1 MFEKFIKRPVLSLVI
16 SIFITLLGVLA
27 LFTLP
32 ITQFPDIV
40 PPSVVVTANY
50 TGANAEVSTNAVAIP
65 LEKAI
70 NGVAGMTYMSSVSTN
85 NGNTLI
91 QVFFEVGTDPDIAA
105 VNVQNRVT
113 TVLDELPEEVIKAG
127 VTTEKEVNSM
137 LMYLN
142 LYTDDETADERFIYN
157 FTDINILKELKRIEG
172 VGFAQIMGM
181 KDYAMRIWVKPD
193 RLSAYSISTEE
204 LVTALRRQNIE
215 AAPGQTG
222 ISSDKTVNMQQYVL
236 RYPGKFTEISE
247 YENIPIRANVDGSI
261 IRVKDIADVEFG
273 SLDYEMVSKTDGRP
287 SASIM
292 IKQLPGS
299 NAQEV
304 IQRVKDRMAEL
315 KDATFPPGMTYT
327 MGYDVSRFL
336 NASISSV
343 LVTLVEAFIL
353 VFLVVFIFLQD
364 FRATIIPILAVPVC
378 LIGSLFFMQ
387 MMGFSINLL
396 TLFALVLAIGIVVD
410 NGIVVVEAVY
420 AKMEEEHLS
429 PMEATLAAMDEVGS
443 AVIAITLVM
452 SAVFVPVAFLSG
464 PVGIF
469 YRQFSLTLAA
479 AIVISGINALTLTP
493 ALCAIILRSPHDKKP
508 GKGLLDRFFRGFNK
522 VYDRI
527 SGGYKG
533 LLSKIAGRRII
544 TLLGLVIM
552 FIATWGSAAIL
563 PSGFIPTEDQGMIYV
578 AVTTPPGAT
587 VDRTEAV
594 LNEVDAISRELDM
607 VETVSILA
615 GYSIVTEVSGAS
627 YGMGMINLKQWDE
640 RKESVDDVMKILR
653 ERTAHIADAEIEFFP
668 PPTVPGF
675 GNSSGFELRLLDRS
689 GNEDL
694 AQTNEVVNE
703 FISKLTEDEVIESA
717 STTFDVNFPQYMLK
731 IDYDLAAKKGIS
743 VENSMNTLQ
752 TLLGSLYA
760 TNFIRYGQMYKVMV
774 QSDAFARQRPEDVL
788 NLYVKTEEGEMVPY
802 SSFMTMERVYGP
814 EQITRYNMFTSAMIT
829 GQAAPGFSSGQA
841 IEAVERISA
850 ELPQGYAIEWSGMT
864 REQKIS
870 GNQAAYIFLLCL
882 VFVYLLLAAQYE
894 SFLLPMPVLLC
905 LPAGLFG
912 AFLFLKVF
920 GLENNIYAQVSLVML
935 IGLLGK
941 NAILIVEYANLKR
954 KQGMDVL
961 TASIEGAV
969 ARLRPILMTSFAF
982 AAGLIPLMLASG
994 AGAIGNRTIGSA
1006 AVGGMV
1012 IGTIIGVIVIPGLVV
1027 LFSKREKKKKIKQ
1040 ASKVAVVSV
1049 ILLFLVA
1056 SCSVPKTAAQKEISP
1071 ELGSQTEQVLND
1083 TNSIAT
1089 LPWKEV
1095 FTDSQLI
1102 SLIDSAMLYN
1112 MDVRQAIHRIEM
1124 AQANFRFRKSALYP
1138 SLDAA
1143 VEGGL
1148 RKYGHYTESGI
1159 GNYDSNFSE
1168 NLTDDEKLPEPF
1180 VPDYFV
1186 GVRSSWELDLWG
1198 KLRNR
1203 REAAFLQLM
1212 SESELKRLIETELI
1226 SSIASAYYELISLDE
1241 KVKVYGENIK
1251 LHERALE
1258 IIEAQKEA
1266 GRADEL
1272 AVQQFKSLLSES
1284 KANRA
1289 HAEQEI
1295 LAYEH
1300 QINTLLGRVYQP
1312 IARSSN
1318 VIGSEMLFQDLS
1330 VGNLDDLLN
1339 NRLDIRKAG
1348 MDMKAD
1354 YHELESSRLA
1364 FLPTVVISPHLG
1376 LQSFSLDKLFSLD
1389 KSVTYGLFGGI
1400 TMPIF
1405 RQRELKSE
1413 YERMKASYG
1422 ISFLE
1427 YEKTVLNAVNEVSLA
1442 LTTQD
1447 AIENRSVHVK
1457 DQVVALES
1465 SIGAAEEL
1473 FIAGRVTYL
1482 DIITAQKGLIEAQ
1495 VTDVE
1500 INKEKMLNQVVLYK
1514 ALGGGWQ

>member
-16 SIFITLLGVLA
+16 SIFITLLGLLA

-142 LYTDDETADERFIYN
+142 LYTDDVTADERFIYN

-204 LVTALRRQNIE
+204 LVAALRRQNIE

-315 KDATFPPGMTYT
+315 KEATFPPGMTYT

-343 LVTLVEAFIL
+343 LVTLIEAFIL

-508 GKGLLDRFFRGFNK
+508 SNNILDRFFRGFNN
-522 VYDRI
+522 VYNRI

-533 LLSKIAGRRII
+533 LLSKIAGRRVI

-552 FIATWGSAAIL
+552 FVATWGSAAIL

-594 LNEVDAISRELDM
+594 LNEVDAISRELEM

-627 YGMGMINLKQWDE
+627 YGMGMINLKSWDD

-653 ERTAHIADAEIEFFP
+653 EKTAHIADAEIEFFP

-703 FISKLTEDEVIESA
+703 FIAKLEQDEVIESA

-731 IDYDLAAKKGIS
+731 IDYDQAAKKGIS

-841 IEAVERISA
+841 IETVERISA
-850 ELPQGYAIEWSGMT
+850 ELPQGYTIEWSGMT

-894 SFLLPMPVLLC
+894 SFLLPLPVLLC

-1027 LFSKREKKKKIKQ
+1027 LFSKREKKKKLKQ
-1040 ASKVAVVSV
+1040 ATVAIAV
-1049 ILLFLVA
+1049 LLFIS
-1056 SCSVPKTAAQKEISP
+1056 SCSVPKTTVEKDISP
-1071 ELGSQTEQVLND
+1071 ELTGQAGQVMNDSTSIGSLAWRD
-1083 TNSIAT
+1083 
-1089 LPWKEV
+1089 V

-1102 SLIDSAMLYN
+1102 SLIDSALIN
-1112 MDVRQAIHRIEM
+1112 NLDVRQAIHRIEM
-1124 AQANFRFRKSALYP
+1124 AQSNFKFRKSALYP

-1180 VPDYFV
+1180 IPDYFV

-1226 SSIASAYYELISLDE
+1226 SSIASSYYELISLDE
-1241 KVKVYGENIK
+1241 KIQVYEQNIK

-1272 AVQQFKSLLSES
+1272 AVQQFRSLLSQS

-1300 QINTLLGRVYQP
+1300 QINSLLGRVYQP
-1312 IARSSN
+1312 ISRN
-1318 VIGSEMLFQDLS
+1318 REPINDDLLFENLVVGS
-1330 VGNLDDLLN
+1330 LDDLLN

-1348 MDMKAD
+1348 MDLKAGF
-1354 YHELESSRLA
+1354 HELESSRLA
-1364 FLPTVVISPHLG
+1364 FLPTVAISPYLG
-1376 LQSFSLDKLFSLD
+1376 LQSFSFDKLFNLE

-1422 ISFLE
+1422 INFIE
-1427 YEKTVLNAVNEVSLA
+1427 YEKSVLNAVNEVSLA
-1442 LTTQD
+1442 INTQE
-1447 AIENRSVHVK
+1447 AIVDRSTHIK
-1457 DQVVALES
+1457 DQVAALES

-1495 VTDVE
+1495 VADVD

>member
-1 MFEKFIKRPVLSLVI
+1 MFENFIKRPVLSLVI
-16 SIFITLLGVLA
+16 SIFITLLGLLA

-65 LEKAI
+65 LERAI
-70 NGVAGMTYMSSVSTN
+70 NGVAGMTYMNSVSTN

-91 QVFFEVGTDPDIAA
+91 QVFFKVGTDPDIAA

-157 FTDINILKELKRIEG
+157 FTDINVLKELKRIEG

-204 LVTALRRQNIE
+204 LVEALRRQNIE

-261 IRVKDIADVEFG
+261 IRVRDIAEVEFG

-304 IQRVKDRMAEL
+304 IQRVKDRMEEL
-315 KDATFPPGMTYT
+315 KGSSFPSGMTYT

-343 LVTLVEAFIL
+343 LITLLEAFIL

-420 AKMEEEHLS
+420 AKMEEEHMQ
-429 PMEATLAAMDEVGS
+429 PMEATLAAMKEVGS

-452 SAVFVPVAFLSG
+452 SAVFIPVAFLSG

-493 ALCAIILRSPHDKKP
+493 ALCAIILKSPHDKKP
-508 GKGLLDRFFRGFNK
+508 GNGPLDRFFNGFNRI
-522 VYDRI
+522 YNRI
-527 SGGYKG
+527 SGGYKNTLG
-533 LLSKIAGRRII
+533 RIAGRRVI
-544 TLLGLVIM
+544 TLAALAGM
-552 FIATWGSAAIL
+552 FLITWGSAAIL

-594 LNEVDAISRELDM
+594 LNEVDKISRELDV

-627 YGMGMINLKQWDE
+627 YGMGMINLKAWDD
-640 RKESVDDVMKILR
+640 RSQSVDDVMKVLR
-653 ERTAHIADAEIEFFP
+653 EKTAHIADAEIEFFP

-694 AQTNEVVNE
+694 AKTNEVVKN
-703 FISKLTEDEVIESA
+703 FLTKLQEDEVIESA
-717 STTFDVNFPQYMLK
+717 SSSFDVNFPQYMLE

-774 QSDAFARQRPEDVL
+774 QSDAFSRQRPEDVL
-788 NLYVKTEEGEMVPY
+788 RLHVKTADGEMVPY
-802 SSFMTMERVYGP
+802 SSFMTMKRVYGP
-814 EQITRYNMFTSAMIT
+814 EQITRYNMFTSAMVT

-841 IEAVERISA
+841 IEAVERLA
-850 ELPQGYAIEWSGMT
+850 KDLPQGYDIEWSGMT

-882 VFVYLLLAAQYE
+882 LFVYLLLAAQYE
-894 SFLLPMPVLLC
+894 SFLLPLPVILC
-905 LPAGLFG
+905 LPAGIFG
-912 AFLFLKVF
+912 AFIFLKLF
-920 GLENNIYAQVSLVML
+920 GLENNIYAQVALVML

-961 TASIEGAV
+961 QASIEGAV

-994 AGAIGNRTIGSA
+994 AGAIGNRTIGTAS
-1006 AVGGMV
+1006 VGGMV
-1012 IGTIIGVIVIPGLVV
+1012 IGTILGVLVIPGLIV
-1027 LFSKREKKKKIKQ
+1027 LFSKRNKTKKLKQ
-1040 ASKVAVVSV
+1040 AVVAVAV
-1049 ILLFLVA
+1049 LAFMG
-1056 SCSVPKTAAQKEISP
+1056 SCAVPNKTSERQLDTTIQANATDLMTDSAQT
-1071 ELGSQTEQVLND
+1071 LAN
-1083 TNSIAT
+1083 
-1089 LPWKEV
+1089 LPWREV
-1095 FTDSQLI
+1095 FTDNKLI
-1102 SLIDSAMLYN
+1102 SLIDSALKN
-1112 MDVRQAIHRIEM
+1112 NHDVRQTIHRIEL
-1124 AQANFRFRKSALYP
+1124 AQANFRMRKAAGLP
-1138 SLDAA
+1138 SLEAA
-1143 VEGGL
+1143 VEAGL

-1168 NLTDDEKLPEPF
+1168 NLNADEKIPEPF
-1180 VPDYFV
+1180 IPDYFV
-1186 GVRSSWELDLWG
+1186 GVRSSWEIDLWG

-1203 REAAFLQLM
+1203 REAAFAQFLAKH
-1212 SESELKRLIETELI
+1212 ETKRLLETELVA
-1226 SSIASAYYELISLDE
+1226 SIASAYYELISLDQ
-1241 KVKVYGENIK
+1241 KIQVYEQNIK

-1258 IIEAQKEA
+1258 IIEAQKDA

-1272 AVQQFKSLLSES
+1272 AVQQFRSILAES
-1284 KANRA
+1284 KANREL
-1289 HAEQEI
+1289 AEQDI
-1295 LAYEH
+1295 LSYEH
-1300 QINTLLGRVYQP
+1300 QINNLIGRVYQP
-1312 IARSSN
+1312 ISRMDTVKGQQA
-1318 VIGSEMLFQDLS
+1318 LFQDLQIGS
-1330 VGNLDDLLN
+1330 LSELLN
-1339 NRLDIRKAG
+1339 NRLDIRQAALELKASQH
-1348 MDMKAD
+1348 D
-1354 YHELESSRLA
+1354 LEASRLS
-1364 FLPTVVISPHLG
+1364 FLPAIAISPYLG
-1376 LQSFSLDKLFSLD
+1376 LQSFSLDKLFTLD

-1400 TMPIF
+1400 SMPIF
-1405 RQRELKSE
+1405 KQRELKSQ
-1413 YERMKASYG
+1413 YESMKAEYG
-1422 ISFLE
+1422 IHFLS
-1427 YEKTVLNAVNEVSLA
+1427 YEKQVMQAVNEVSLA
-1442 LTTQD
+1442 LKTQD
-1447 AIENRSVHVK
+1447 AIVKREVHV
-1457 DQVVALES
+1457 QAQTQALEEA
-1465 SIGAAEEL
+1465 IVAAEAL
-1473 FIAGRVTYL
+1473 FMAGRVNYL
-1482 DIITAQKGLIEAQ
+1482 DIITAQKGTIAAQ
-1495 VTDVE
+1495 VAQVDVQ
-1500 INKEKMLNQVVLYK
+1500 KEKLLNQIVLYK
-1514 ALGGGWQ
+1514 ALGGGWK

>member
-16 SIFITLLGVLA
+16 SIFITLLGLLA

-204 LVTALRRQNIE
+204 LVAALRRQNIE

-261 IRVKDIADVEFG
+261 IRIKDIADVEFG

-343 LVTLVEAFIL
+343 LITLVEAFIL

-508 GKGLLDRFFRGFNK
+508 SNNFLDRFFKGFNN
-522 VYDRI
+522 VYNRI

-594 LNEVDAISRELDM
+594 LNEVDKISRELEM

-627 YGMGMINLKQWDE
+627 YGMGMINLKAWDE
-640 RKESVDDVMKILR
+640 RNESVDDVMKILR
-653 ERTAHIADAEIEFFP
+653 EKTAHIADAEIEFFP

-694 AQTNEVVNE
+694 NQTNEVVNE
-703 FISKLTEDEVIESA
+703 FISKLEQDEVIESA

-731 IDYDLAAKKGIS
+731 IDYDQAAKKGIS

-894 SFLLPMPVLLC
+894 SFLLPLPVLLC

-982 AAGLIPLMLASG
+982 AAGLIPLMLANG

-1040 ASKVAVVSV
+1040 AAVAVAV
-1049 ILLFLVA
+1049 LLFIT
-1056 SCSVPKTAAQKEISP
+1056 SCSVPKATVREDISP
-1071 ELGSQTEQVLND
+1071 TLNGQADQVMNDSSSVGSLAWRD
-1083 TNSIAT
+1083 
-1089 LPWKEV
+1089 V
-1095 FTDSQLI
+1095 FTDAQLI
-1102 SLIDSAMLYN
+1102 SLIDSALIN
-1112 MDVRQAIHRIEM
+1112 NLDVRQAIHRIEM
-1124 AQANFRFRKSALYP
+1124 AQANFKFRKSALYP

-1168 NLTDDEKLPEPF
+1168 NLNDDEKIPEPF
-1180 VPDYFV
+1180 IPDYFV

-1203 REAAFLQLM
+1203 REAAFLNLM

-1226 SSIASAYYELISLDE
+1226 SSIASAYYELMSLDE
-1241 KVKVYGENIK
+1241 KIQVYDENIK

-1272 AVQQFKSLLSES
+1272 AVQQFKSLLSQS

-1289 HAEQEI
+1289 HAAQEI

-1300 QINTLLGRVYQP
+1300 QINSLLGRVYQP
-1312 IARSSN
+1312 IARNSN
-1318 VIGSEMLFQDLS
+1318 GIGNNLLFQDLT
-1330 VGNLDDLLN
+1330 VGNLDELLN

-1348 MDMKAD
+1348 MDLQAGF
-1354 YHELESSRLA
+1354 HEMESTRLA
-1364 FLPTVVISPHLG
+1364 FLPTVAISPYLG
-1376 LQSFSLDKLFSLD
+1376 LQSFSFDKLFSLD

-1413 YERMKASYG
+1413 YEKMKASYG

-1442 LTTQD
+1442 LNTQD
-1447 AIENRSVHVK
+1447 AIVTRATHVK
-1457 DQVVALES
+1457 DQVAALES

-1495 VTDVE
+1495 VADVD

>member
-1 MFEKFIKRPVLSLVI
+1 
-16 SIFITLLGVLA
+16 
-27 LFTLP
+27 
-32 ITQFPDIV
+32 
-40 PPSVVVTANY
+40 
-50 TGANAEVSTNAVAIP
+50 
-65 LEKAI
+65 
-70 NGVAGMTYMSSVSTN
+70 
-85 NGNTLI
+85 
-91 QVFFEVGTDPDIAA
+91 
-105 VNVQNRVT
+105 
-113 TVLDELPEEVIKAG
+113 
-127 VTTEKEVNSM
+127 
-137 LMYLN
+137 
-142 LYTDDETADERFIYN
+142 
-157 FTDINILKELKRIEG
+157 
-172 VGFAQIMGM
+172 
-181 KDYAMRIWVKPD
+181 
-193 RLSAYSISTEE
+193 
-204 LVTALRRQNIE
+204 
-215 AAPGQTG
+215 
-222 ISSDKTVNMQQYVL
+222 
-236 RYPGKFTEISE
+236 
-247 YENIPIRANVDGSI
+247 
-261 IRVKDIADVEFG
+261 
-273 SLDYEMVSKTDGRP
+273 
-287 SASIM
+287 M

-315 KDATFPPGMTYT
+315 KDSTFPPGMTYT

-508 GKGLLDRFFRGFNK
+508 GNGLLDRFFRGFNK

-627 YGMGMINLKQWDE
+627 YGMGMINLKQWDD

-1071 ELGSQTEQVLND
+1071 ELGSQTGQVLKD
-1083 TNSIAT
+1083 TISIAT

-1112 MDVRQAIHRIEM
+1112 MDVRKAIHRIEM

-1364 FLPTVVISPHLG
+1364 FLPTVAISPHLG
-1376 LQSFSLDKLFSLD
+1376 LQSFSLVKLFSLD

>member
-204 LVTALRRQNIE
+204 LVAALRRQNIE

-315 KDATFPPGMTYT
+315 KEATFPPGMTYT

-364 FRATIIPILAVPVC
+364 FRATVIPILAVPVC

-508 GKGLLDRFFRGFNK
+508 GNGILDRFFRGFNK

-552 FIATWGSAAIL
+552 FVATWGSAAIL

-594 LNEVDAISRELDM
+594 LNEVDAISRQLEM

-627 YGMGMINLKQWDE
+627 YGMGMINLKSWDD
-640 RKESVDDVMKILR
+640 RKESVEDVMTILR
-653 ERTAHIADAEIEFFP
+653 EKTAHIADAEIEFFP

-694 AQTNEVVNE
+694 AQTNLVVDE
-703 FISKLTEDEVIESA
+703 FISKLEQDDVIESA

-774 QSDAFARQRPEDVL
+774 QSDAFARQKPEDVL

-894 SFLLPMPVLLC
+894 SFLLPLPVLLC

-1027 LFSKREKKKKIKQ
+1027 LFSKKAKAKKVKH
-1040 ASKVAVVSV
+1040 ATAVVA
-1049 ILLFLVA
+1049 ILLFIT
-1056 SCSVPKTAAQKEISP
+1056 SCSVPKTTIEKDVSP
-1071 ELGSQTEQVLND
+1071 ELAGQADRVLND
-1083 TNSIAT
+1083 TASVGS
-1089 LPWKEV
+1089 LKWKDV
-1095 FTDSQLI
+1095 FTDTQLI
-1102 SLIDSAMLYN
+1102 SLIDSALLYN
-1112 MDVRQAIHRIEM
+1112 LDVRQAIHRIEM

-1138 SLDAA
+1138 TLDAA

-1159 GNYDSNFSE
+1159 GNYDSNFSD
-1168 NLTDDEKLPEPF
+1168 NLKDDEKLPEPF
-1180 VPDYFV
+1180 IPDYFV

-1241 KVKVYGENIK
+1241 KVQVYEENIK

-1284 KANRA
+1284 KANSA
-1289 HAEQEI
+1289 HAKQEI

-1300 QINTLLGRVYQP
+1300 QINSLLGRVYQP
-1312 IARSSN
+1312 IARN
-1318 VIGSEMLFQDLS
+1318 NQVIGSNLLFQDLK
-1330 VGNLDDLLN
+1330 VGSLEELLN

-1348 MDMKAD
+1348 MDLKAD
-1354 YHELESSRLA
+1354 FHELESSRLA
-1364 FLPTVVISPHLG
+1364 FLPTVAISPYLG

-1413 YERMKASYG
+1413 YETMKASYG

-1442 LTTQD
+1442 LNTQD
-1447 AIENRSVHVK
+1447 AIVDRSTHVK
-1457 DQVVALES
+1457 DQVAALES

-1482 DIITAQKGLIEAQ
+1482 DIITAQKGLIAAQ
-1495 VTDVE
+1495 VADVD